1 MSVLLHISDTHFG
14 VHRPAVVDALLALAA
29 RQRPDV
35 TVLSGDITQRARPD
49 QFRAA
54 KDFVYRLG
62 TPVLAV
68 PGNHDIALFDLW
80 SRLTRPYAQFSRVF
94 GNDLEPVYRSP
105 DLLIACV
112 KTTRRWRHRH
122 GEVSPA
128 QIERVARLLGTASAQ
143 QLRLVVVHQPA
154 ASPPAGKRSSLL
166 RGHRDALR
174 AWSAAGA
181 DLVLG
186 GHDHLPGTLAQ
197 HGLPRRLWVIQ
208 AGTAVS
214 SRTHPEAPNSVNI
227 LRWDGAASCAIEQ
240 WDYAPMHRSF
250 IRVSLTRISPERG

>member
-14 VHRPAVVDALLALAA
+14 AHQPAVVDALIALAA
-29 RQRPDV
+29 RQQPHV
-35 TVLSGDITQRARPD
+35 AVLSGDITQRARPG

-54 KDFVYRLG
+54 KDFVDRLG
-62 TPVLAV
+62 IPVLAV

-94 GNDLEPVYRSP
+94 GSDLEPVFRSP
-105 DLLIACV
+105 DLLIGCV

-122 GEVSPA
+122 GEVSAA
-128 QIERVARLLGTASAQ
+128 QIERVARLLGTASPQ

-154 ASPPAGKRSSLL
+154 ASPPSVKWNSLL
-166 RGHRDALR
+166 RGHRAALR

-186 GHDHLPGTLAQ
+186 GHEHLPGTLAQ
-197 HGLPRRLWVIQ
+197 GGLPRRLWVVQ

-214 SRTHPEAPNSVNI
+214 TRTHAGAPNSVNI
-227 LRWDGAASCAIEQ
+227 LRWDGAASCVIEQ
-240 WDYAPMHRSF
+240 WDFAPQQRAFVLASATH
-250 IRVSLTRISPERG
+250 IHPERN

>member
-14 VHRPAVVDALLALAA
+14 AHQPAVVDALLALAA
-29 RQRPDV
+29 SQRPDV
-35 TVLSGDITQRARPD
+35 AVLSGDITQRARPG

-54 KDFVYRLG
+54 KDFVDRLG
-62 TPVLAV
+62 MPVLAV

-94 GNDLEPVYRSP
+94 GSDLEPVYRSP

-122 GEVSPA
+122 GEVSAA
-128 QIERVARLLGTASAQ
+128 QIERVARLLGSASAR

-154 ASPPAGKRSSLL
+154 ASPPNGTRSSLL
-166 RGHRDALR
+166 RGHRAALR

-186 GHDHLPGTLAQ
+186 GHEHQPCTLAQ
-197 HGLPRRLWVIQ
+197 GGLPRRLWVVQ

-227 LRWDGAASCAIEQ
+227 VRWDGAASCIIEQ
-240 WDYAPMHRSF
+240 WDHAPQHRAFVLASSTH
-250 IRVSLTRISPERG
+250 IHPERD